1 MLQNALQ
8 GLRTDGN
15 NDDEAAAA
23 NLQRLETLATAIN
36 DLQNE
41 DRDMNVAARGEAALR
56 RAIDQNQLFG
66 NEQQPIL
73 NQFENGLANMMLFQ
87 LIISMRQKI

>member
-15 NDDEAAAA
+15 NGDEAAAA

-41 DRDMNVAARGEAALR
+41 DRDMNVAAVEK
-56 RAIDQNQLFG
+56 QLY
-66 NEQQPIL
+66 EEPSI
-73 NQFENGLANMMLFQ
+73 
-87 LIISMRQKI
+87 KINF

>member
-1 MLQNALQ
+1 MDMLQNALQ

-15 NDDEAAAA
+15 NGDEAAAA

-56 RAIDQNQLFG
+56 RAIDQNQLLEMSNNRF
-66 NEQQPIL
+66 
-73 NQFENGLANMMLFQ
+73 
-87 LIISMRQKI
+87 

>member
-15 NDDEAAAA
+15 NGDEAAA

-41 DRDMNVAARGEAALR
+41 DRDMNVAAVEK
-56 RAIDQNQLFG
+56 QLY
-66 NEQQPIL
+66 EEPSI
-73 NQFENGLANMMLFQ
+73 
-87 LIISMRQKI
+87 KINFWK

>member
-15 NDDEAAAA
+15 NGDEAAAA

-41 DRDMNVAARGEAALR
+41 DRDMNVAARGEAAYEEL
-56 RAIDQNQLFG
+56 IDQNQLLEMSNNRF
-66 NEQQPIL
+66 
-73 NQFENGLANMMLFQ
+73 
-87 LIISMRQKI
+87 